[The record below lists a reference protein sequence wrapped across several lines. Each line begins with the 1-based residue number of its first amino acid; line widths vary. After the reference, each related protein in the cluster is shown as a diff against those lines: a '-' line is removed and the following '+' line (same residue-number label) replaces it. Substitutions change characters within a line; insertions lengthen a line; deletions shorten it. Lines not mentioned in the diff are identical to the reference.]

1 MNYLNFTSAA
11 VALRIAQS
19 DAGQGTLLDQV
30 APFLTLTPGLILDI
44 EGVLLTSMAI
54 GELVN
59 VVKEYQRQWEDRF
72 YGLFLVHVSDRNW
85 QTLVTA
91 GLTELIRPFPSADAA
106 WHAIEKLK

>member
-1 MNYLNFTSAA
+1 MNYLNSTSAA
-11 VALRIAQS
+11 VALRITQS
-19 DAGQGTLLDQV
+19 DAGHGTLLDQA

-59 VVKEYQRQWEDRF
+59 VVKEYQRQWGIRF
-72 YGLFLVHVSDRNW
+72 GGVYLVHVSERNW

-106 WHAIEKLK
+106 WQAFEKMK